1 MDEKDIK
8 CGQSTLVKMNKE
20 VQELRVRVDK
30 LESGEVEDLEG
41 MTKAQLEVVAE
52 TLGVEVD
59 GLKKA
64 DMIEAIRDSQA
75 E

>member
-1 MDEKDIK
+1 
-8 CGQSTLVKMNKE
+8 MNKE

-52 TLGVEVD
+52 TFGVEVD